1 MKYAIKTF
9 TALLLLGL
17 YYLQKYWQNS
27 KRSVPIKMS
36 NAEDRLS
43 SIRSPSGRGRDF
55 YSKLQSYERNVD
67 KSWKDFEDILVNFD
81 ESCTDMK
88 YLRNIEINLET
99 VKKHY
104 IIDTDLLFSFLSRS
118 NTEKSKVEMDKHSVK
133 NERCRTV
140 MDNFGKTIKSL
151 LLDAA
156 EILSERYET
165 RSNAT
170 ISSRNSSVKSELM
183 KKRMQVKAQQT
194 QFAFTEKQSELQ
206 KEKALLEAQLIL
218 LEQRKKL
225 ATLEAEIQVLE
236 DHDSSC
242 KSECNLS
249 GFKEPI
255 ALSKEKFT
263 ADFVNGRT

>member
-1 MKYAIKTF
+1 
-9 TALLLLGL
+9 
-17 YYLQKYWQNS
+17 
-27 KRSVPIKMS
+27 
-36 NAEDRLS
+36 
-43 SIRSPSGRGRDF
+43 
-55 YSKLQSYERNVD
+55 
-67 KSWKDFEDILVNFD
+67 
-81 ESCTDMK
+81 
-88 YLRNIEINLET
+88 

-165 RSNAT
+165 RSNVT

-194 QFAFTEKQSELQ
+194 QLAFTEKQLELQ
-206 KEKALLEAQLIL
+206 KEKALLEVQLNL

-225 ATLEAEIQVLE
+225 ATLETEIQVLE
-236 DHDSSC
+236 DHDSSY

-263 ADFVNGRT
+263 AYFVNGRTQFSDAQSTGQKEVTISDNIVSPPTCGLSNPYVQEFRFSSHFGVATELTQFLLKKDLLLSRFSSFDDQPDSFETWKTTFTHHKGIECDTL